1 MASPATLLNLKSLI
15 FVIFCCFA
23 NHAIAENKVM
33 TGNKSIENQFLDLSI
48 EELMKVEVTSA
59 SRRTQK
65 LSEVPSAIFVITQD
79 DIRRSGATSI
89 PEALRMA
96 PGVEVARIGTD
107 KWAISIRGFNG
118 RFADKLQVLMD
129 GRSVYNPLF
138 AGVQWEQQDT
148 LMEDIER
155 IEVIRG
161 PNAAVWGA
169 NAVNGIINIITKKA
183 ADTQGT
189 LLSAGGGSFE
199 QGFFGARHGGK
210 INDDTF
216 YRFYAKGFTRDQMK
230 TTSGDNAN
238 DAWHNARGGFR
249 LDHTRGIDLFTI
261 QGDIFHNS
269 YGDRLDKSQLSAP
282 VIQAEASRGHNE
294 GGNIRLRWDRT
305 ISERSAIMLQTY
317 YDRVDYKL
325 LTSSIFKAES
335 FDIDFQHR
343 FPLFEKHDLTWGAN
357 YRLYH
362 NKVSDTELIS
372 FSPRLQTNQLLS
384 AFIRDEITLIP
395 ENLRFTLGSR
405 FDHNDFT
412 GMEIQPNARLMWT
425 PDTKNSIWTSV
436 SRAVRT
442 PSRAENDIQLN
453 ARTLSTAPGLSA
465 LLPFPILAQLNG
477 ASNFNS
483 EKLLA
488 YELGYRHQFSP
499 QASVDIAA
507 FYNDYSQLRDLSAGT
522 PSFHANFPPH
532 LILPVGLTN
541 KASGYTQGVET
552 SVDWRP
558 NERWR
563 LQGNY
568 SFIDMHIQSNSA
580 LKNLDPTTGSAN
592 KVSPQHQVS
601 LRSNYDVSERMQFN
615 LWLRY
620 VSKVDFYHIP
630 DYITMDTRLSF
641 KPVKNFELFLVGQ
654 NLLSQNHKE
663 FASDFIPSFP
673 TTIPRG
679 VYAGAEWRF

>member
-1 MASPATLLNLKSLI
+1 M
-15 FVIFCCFA
+15 
-23 NHAIAENKVM
+23 
-33 TGNKSIENQFLDLSI
+33 
-48 EELMKVEVTSA
+48 
-59 SRRTQK
+59 
-65 LSEVPSAIFVITQD
+65 
-79 DIRRSGATSI
+79 
-89 PEALRMA
+89 
-96 PGVEVARIGTD
+96 
-107 KWAISIRGFNG
+107 
-118 RFADKLQVLMD
+118 
-129 GRSVYNPLF
+129 
-138 AGVQWEQQDT
+138 
-148 LMEDIER
+148 
-155 IEVIRG
+155 
-161 PNAAVWGA
+161 
-169 NAVNGIINIITKKA
+169 
-183 ADTQGT
+183 
-189 LLSAGGGSFE
+189 
-199 QGFFGARHGGK
+199 
-210 INDDTF
+210 
-216 YRFYAKGFTRDQMK
+216 
-230 TTSGDNAN
+230 
-238 DAWHNARGGFR
+238 
-249 LDHTRGIDLFTI
+249 
-261 QGDIFHNS
+261 
-269 YGDRLDKSQLSAP
+269 
-282 VIQAEASRGHNE
+282 
-294 GGNIRLRWDRT
+294 
-305 ISERSAIMLQTY
+305 
-317 YDRVDYKL
+317 
-325 LTSSIFKAES
+325 
-335 FDIDFQHR
+335 
-343 FPLFEKHDLTWGAN
+343 
-357 YRLYH
+357 
-362 NKVSDTELIS
+362 
-372 FSPRLQTNQLLS
+372 S

-395 ENLRFTLGSR
+395 EHLRFTLGSR

-425 PDTKNSIWTSV
+425 PDTKNSIWMSA

-453 ARTLSTAPGLSA
+453 ARTLSTTPGLSA

-580 LKNLDPTTGSAN
+580 LKSLDPTTGSAN

-630 DYITMDTRLSF
+630 DYVTMDTRLSF